1 MKILFKQ
8 KQWMVVQVIFALIGI
23 LLAFFIRTVVNKPVG
38 GLAISLNLITKNT
51 EYTLPIFFILF
62 SDLAFNI
69 EYIQGTFLTHL
80 LCGQEKLKWVFKQ
93 SIYFYL
99 FILVQFLISIFVVSI
114 GAGLITGHFGLE
126 GIDTAELQIIG
137 AVGVLKEFLKL
148 VSLTIVKMLAFVS
161 FGVFVTTLF
170 PGKLAIGSIASIG
183 ASLVCMRLIVLLSH
197 TALAKSIFVRNLIGI
212 VLMQDLASAWSWIF
226 AVICTALFTW
236 LTVERVKRIEIA
248 SRGA

>member
-1 MKILFKQ
+1 VYKRQ
-8 KQWMVVQVIFALIGI
+8 
-23 LLAFFIRTVVNKPVG
+23 
-38 GLAISLNLITKNT
+38 
-51 EYTLPIFFILF
+51 
-62 SDLAFNI
+62 
-69 EYIQGTFLTHL
+69 
-80 LCGQEKLKWVFKQ
+80 VFKQ

-99 FILVQFLISIFVVSI
+99 FILVQFLISIFLVSL
-114 GAGLITGHFGLE
+114 GAGLVTGHLGLE
-126 GIDTAELQIIG
+126 GVDTAGLQIIG
-137 AVGVLKEFLKL
+137 TMGVLKEFLKL

-212 VLMQDLASAWSWIF
+212 VLMQDLGSAWSWIF
-226 AVICTALFTW
+226 AVICTALFTL

-248 SRGA
+248 SRGT